1 MTTSEIIAEHLA
13 DLSSSFPLSTSYH
26 DHDNYT
32 TTIESTILRTSVT
45 MSARVA
51 ARRLFTTSARRF
63 QEHEKQELKRETKR
77 NPELMVRHNLRYS
90 R

>member
-1 MTTSEIIAEHLA
+1 
-13 DLSSSFPLSTSYH
+13 
-26 DHDNYT
+26 
-32 TTIESTILRTSVT
+32 

-63 QEHEKQELKRETKR
+63 KEHEKQELKRETKR
-77 NPELMVRHNLRYS
+77 NPELMVRHNLRYG